1 MSFFPLFVSLEDKRV
16 VLVGGGEVASTKL
29 SVLLKFT
36 KNIAIISPKISQKV
50 ADLARENNL
59 ICHQRE
65 YESGDFAFYDLVVV
79 TANSLPLQR
88 FIYEESR
95 PYRVFCNFADLV
107 DLNDFSFG
115 SIIKRGDLVVGV
127 STSGS
132 SPSYAKVIKDRIDEA
147 LGESVEEELE
157 SLATL
162 RHSMPKG
169 KERMEALKDASS
181 KLITN
186 SKKG

>member
-1 MSFFPLFVSLEDKRV
+1 
-16 VLVGGGEVASTKL
+16 
-29 SVLLKFT
+29 
-36 KNIAIISPKISQKV
+36 
-50 ADLARENNL
+50 
-59 ICHQRE
+59 
-65 YESGDFAFYDLVVV
+65 
-79 TANSLPLQR
+79 
-88 FIYEESR
+88 
-95 PYRVFCNFADLV
+95 
-107 DLNDFSFG
+107 
-115 SIIKRGDLVVGV
+115 
-127 STSGS
+127 
-132 SPSYAKVIKDRIDEA
+132 VIKDRIDEA